1 MEKMTKVT
9 ALGGN
14 DHELSK
20 GTVEVPDEMI
30 GNIKGI
36 LLKDIFSEG
45 DPPPEYSEV
54 MGIREKLVNGSR
66 KRNSIL
72 LNNLYHHRTSDGSI
86 PFRNVLTGAFKQA
99 MDDMGY
105 RHCKTHSTYVRKED
119 FDDFC
124 NARKYKK

>member
-1 MEKMTKVT
+1 MEKMIKVT

-14 DHELSK
+14 DQKVSK
-20 GTVEVPDEMI
+20 RTVEVPGEMI
-30 GNIKGI
+30 GKIKGI
-36 LLKDIFSEG
+36 LLNDIFSEG

-54 MGIREKLVNGSR
+54 MGIKEKLVSGSR

-72 LNNLYHHRTSDGSI
+72 LNGLYQHRTSDKSI
-86 PFRNVLTGAFKQA
+86 PFRYVLTGAFKQT
-99 MDDMGY
+99 MDGMGY
-105 RHCKTHSTYVRKED
+105 RHCKIHSTYVRKED